1 MPMLNCIS
9 CKTEINPLRLKAL
22 PNTKVCVKCST
33 TEQVG
38 CVDITYHKTGNTIQV
53 MDKESAAKIN
63 KLARRGNFGIM
74 TGMKGGSGG
83 ASKSKVTGSV
93 RVWRQPTEED
103 YQRALAKIGE
113 LIEIGSRE
121 KCFKY
126 IENQYAS
133 KAISSTHT
141 YNLRVIVDTLLPKP
155 VAESTTCQEVIDDE
169 ILYAFRNWKNS
180 KVYK

>member
-1 MPMLNCIS
+1 MKCIK
-9 CKTEINPLRLKAL
+9 CKSTINRQRIKAL
-22 PNTKVCVKCST
+22 PNTKVCVNCST

-53 MDKESAAKIN
+53 MDKDSAAKIN

-83 ASKSKVTGSV
+83 VSKSKIIGNV

-103 YQRALAKIGE
+103 YQRALAKVGE
-113 LIEIGSRE
+113 LIEIGCRE

-155 VAESTTCQEVIDDE
+155 VVDSTTYQEVIDDE

-180 KVYK
+180 KIYK